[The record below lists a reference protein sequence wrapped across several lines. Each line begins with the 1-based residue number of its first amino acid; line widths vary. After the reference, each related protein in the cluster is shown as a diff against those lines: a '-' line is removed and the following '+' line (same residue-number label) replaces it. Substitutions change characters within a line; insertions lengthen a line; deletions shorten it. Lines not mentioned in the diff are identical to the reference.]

1 MMNPLSFILIILLI
15 ISLVI
20 NYLYLSSKKSSI
32 QIINEMGIGYNL
44 GFSFDCFKEENETIL
59 DIDELITSKG
69 NPIPSK
75 KLILSLKK
83 SGFKTIR
90 FPITWQNFIDETYKV
105 NPEWMKRVK
114 TVVDWVINEQM
125 YCIINA
131 YNDGIDGNWL
141 HHGIEV
147 RDKFIKLWAQISE
160 EFKGYDESLIFESMN
175 ELSIYNV
182 DYDYNTLLNLNQ
194 AFINTIRN
202 SGGKNAERLL
212 LLGGLNA
219 MYELYF
225 SSEYKLPIDPNNNI
239 AISICYFS
247 PYDYTL
253 SPDFYYNFI
262 DENGFEY
269 TYTSI
274 KRWALTLII
283 MN

>member
-114 TVVDWVINEQM
+114 TVVDWIINEQM
-125 YCIINA
+125 YCIINV

-141 HHGIEV
+141 QHGIEV
-147 RDKFIKLWAQISE
+147 RDKFIKL
-160 EFKGYDESLIFESMN
+160 
-175 ELSIYNV
+175 
-182 DYDYNTLLNLNQ
+182 
-194 AFINTIRN
+194 
-202 SGGKNAERLL
+202 
-212 LLGGLNA
+212 
-219 MYELYF
+219 
-225 SSEYKLPIDPNNNI
+225 
-239 AISICYFS
+239 
-247 PYDYTL
+247 
-253 SPDFYYNFI
+253 
-262 DENGFEY
+262 
-269 TYTSI
+269 
-274 KRWALTLII
+274 
-283 MN
+283 